1 MADTKSKYSLRLAAV
16 DAYSKTFGDF
26 SKKAEQLQDEIK
38 GHRAELDRLNRTAR
52 SADGYAKLTEKLDK
66 TKAALQAARVEQ
78 ASLVKTHQAATATV
92 ARLEQEYGQASVAL
106 KALEGAEG
114 VTTAQ
119 VKAARLEQSRLGRE
133 LASATAEVKRLDSAQ
148 DKSTASL
155 RTLEAAQRAERNQ
168 LKGLQAELSKAGV
181 DTSQLAA
188 EQRRLET
195 ATEKANAALHAQRAR
210 LEAVSSAQGRIDAN
224 RGARADL
231 RGQILET
238 AAIGYM
244 AAKPVSQAFDLDL
257 AMADVAKVVDF
268 EGDQRE
274 KMAQANLKMATERVI
289 AVGGLT
295 AIDLAQIEAAAG
307 QSGVGAG
314 KDSAGKQAEIL
325 AFTRDAAIMAS
336 AFGMQARDAGETM
349 AGWRASM
356 NLDQKGAVSLANA
369 SNHLSNSGFNAKAGD
384 IASVMQ
390 RYGSVGV
397 SSGLTPEQGAALS
410 AALLNPGTEREIAGT
425 GFKNF
430 LGALTKGKSATKSQ
444 KEAWKDLGFDPEEL
458 ARDMQVDATGTIMK
472 VLQEVKEVSAAEQ
485 PAIISSLFGEES
497 KGAIMPLLQNLKA
510 VEKAFDTVSDK
521 AKFSSSMMDEA
532 EGVAAAHR
540 AGWDA
545 FTAKL
550 TRLSTLVGNAMLP
563 AVDAVLEPLGAVV
576 DKLSWAA
583 ETFPNITAAIA
594 ITGGA
599 LAALKVGA
607 LGLKFAGLLVG
618 QAFNKAGLARAKLDA
633 TTARTALSADVA
645 VARLNSTLGRL
656 GAGGGLG
663 GDLGD
668 SGDGRKEGRKGGRKG
683 GRLGRLGRL
692 GGGLARVGAPL
703 MLAAGAVDLAQVV
716 MDDESTGEDYGESIG
731 STAGG
736 MGGMW
741 AGAAAGA
748 ALGSVVPV
756 IGTAIG
762 GILGGALGA
771 WLGSEAGGA
780 LGGMAGSAVDRLRS
794 PDEVAAAVTNADN
807 RQITFAP
814 QIQVNGADQATSEA
828 LANQVMAKMRGEF
841 VPLMMADPLAVRRGA
856 ALTDG
861 SD

>member
-1 MADTKSKYSLRLAAV
+1 MAESKWSLKMAAV

-26 SKKAEQLQDEIK
+26 SKKGEQLQEEIK
-38 GHRAELDRLNRTAR
+38 AQRAELTKLNRAAR
-52 SADGYAKLTEKLDK
+52 DADGYVKLGEKIEK
-66 TKAALQAARVEQ
+66 TKATLAEARLEQAALTRSQ
-78 ASLVKTHQAATATV
+78 KDAGATV
-92 ARLEQEYGQASVAL
+92 ARLEGQYAQAAATL
-106 KALEGAEG
+106 KALEASTEASGAE
-114 VTTAQ
+114 
-119 VKAARLEQSRLGRE
+119 VKQARLEEERLGKS
-133 LASATAEVKRLDSAQ
+133 LAAATAEVKRLDQAQ
-148 DKSTASL
+148 DRKTATV
-155 RTLEAAQRAERNQ
+155 RTLSAALRSEGNELDRLQR
-168 LKGLQAELSKAGV
+168 ELTAAGV
-181 DTSQLAA
+181 DTSQLAS
-188 EQRRLET
+188 EQKRLET
-195 ATEKANAALHAQRAR
+195 ATEQANAALQAQRAKLDQVR
-210 LEAVSSAQGRIDAN
+210 KAQGKIDGN
-224 RGARADL
+224 REARADL
-231 RGQILET
+231 RGQLVET

-274 KMAQANLKMATERVI
+274 KMAQANLKMATEREI

-314 KDSAGKQAEIL
+314 KDSEAKQAEII

-336 AFGMQARDAGETM
+336 AFGMEARDAGETM

-410 AALLNPGTEREIAGT
+410 AALLNPGTEKEIAGT

-444 KEAWKDLGFDPEEL
+444 REAWDELGFDPEDL
-458 ARDMQVDATGTIMK
+458 ARDMQTDATGTIMK
-472 VLQEVKEVSAAEQ
+472 VLQEVKGVSAAEQ

-510 VEKAFDTVSDK
+510 VEKAFATVSDQ
-521 AKFSSSMMDEA
+521 AQYSTSMMDEA
-532 EGVAAAHR
+532 AGVAKAHR
-540 AGWDA
+540 AGWDS

-563 AVDAVLEPLGAVV
+563 AVDAVLVPLGALV
-576 DKLSWAA
+576 DMLSWGA
-583 ETFPNITAAIA
+583 ETFPNVTAAIA
-594 ITGGA
+594 IAGGA

-633 TTARTALSADVA
+633 TTTRTAMTADAA
-645 VARLNSTLGRL
+645 VMRLNAAMARL

-663 GDLGD
+663 PGDLD
-668 SGDGRKEGRKGGRKG
+668 ADGRKGGRKG
-683 GRLGRLGRL
+683 GRGGRGGRLGRL
-692 GGGLARVGAPL
+692 GGAAGRVAAPL
-703 MLAAGAVDLAQVV
+703 MLAAGALDVATLV
-716 MDDESTGEDYGESIG
+716 SEDASSEEIGGSVG

-736 MGGMW
+736 LGGMW

-748 ALGSVVPV
+748 AIGSVIPVVGTAAGGV
-756 IGTAIG
+756 IGGAIG
-762 GILGGALGA
+762 GLAGSGAGEWLGEKIGALIDT
-771 WLGSEAGGA
+771 LS
-780 LGGMAGSAVDRLRS
+780 S
-794 PDEVAAAVTNADN
+794 PDQVAKEVTNADN

-828 LANQVMAKMRGEF
+828 LANKVMAKMKGEF

-856 ALTDG
+856 SLTDG